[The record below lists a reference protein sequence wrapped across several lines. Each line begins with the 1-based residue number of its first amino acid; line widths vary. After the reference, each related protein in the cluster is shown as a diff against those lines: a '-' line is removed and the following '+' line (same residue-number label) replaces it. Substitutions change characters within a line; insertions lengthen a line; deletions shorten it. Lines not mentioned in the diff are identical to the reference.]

1 MCFLGG
7 IPIADYTMDMAINC
21 CCFLNRMDCGF
32 SVLGSF
38 FKRCYMPDVITF
50 STLLKGLFQENR
62 MLEAQEL
69 FRKITYEN
77 LCHPNE
83 VMFGT
88 IIDGLCKVGSIRVAI
103 EFIRIME
110 IGKCKPNTVVYST
123 IIDSLCKDKIL
134 DEALDLFTE
143 MIDKGIS
150 PNVITCSFF
159 IQGLCN
165 NGKWKEVENL
175 WVRMIDLII
184 SPNVYTY
191 NMVVDALCNEGKI

>member
-1 MCFLGG
+1 MGC
-7 IPIADYTMDMAINC
+7 A
-21 CCFLNRMDCGF
+21 RW
-32 SVLGSF
+32 
-38 FKRCYMPDVITF
+38 
-50 STLLKGLFQENR
+50 GL
-62 MLEAQEL
+62 
-69 FRKITYEN
+69 
-77 LCHPNE
+77 
-83 VMFGT
+83 
-88 IIDGLCKVGSIRVAI
+88 GSIRVAI